1 MTSGGGSKEPEGEG
15 REGVNDHT
23 GGGGASAILGR
34 SLRLGGRGVAFG
46 RTVVIRAGLVER
58 CHLVT
63 KGVLNQPF

>member
-1 MTSGGGSKEPEGEG
+1 MTSGGGPKEPEGEG

-34 SLRLGGRGVAFG
+34 SQILERRGVAFR
-46 RTVVIRAGLVER
+46 RTEMSQAGLGER

-63 KGVLNQPF
+63 KGVLSQPF

>member
-34 SLRLGGRGVAFG
+34 SQILGRRGVAFG
-46 RTVVIRAGLVER
+46 RTETIRAGLVER

-63 KGVLNQPF
+63 KGVLNQPS